1 MMPAS
6 LTRSADGATTAGAR
20 FRRRRNNS
28 ASRVHV
34 WMSAST
40 RRPASAASQPSARAD
55 SYAIS
60 ACAFSSSMMSSPGS
74 CPPAAKDARRS
85 DFHSGMT
92 DPCHAVEGQEERFP
106 DGPLLEE
113 HLATGGGEPVIA
125 AAPLAGAF
133 YPAAFDQP
141 LVFEAIERGVQRRGV
156 KSDRAARPFVDQ
168 AADVVTVALALVE
181 QCQDEHLRAAPLQ
194 LTLERRRAQIWRDYI
209 SDCAW
214 SVRTNLG

>member
-1 MMPAS
+1 
-6 LTRSADGATTAGAR
+6 
-20 FRRRRNNS
+20 
-28 ASRVHV
+28 
-34 WMSAST
+34 MSAST

-85 DFHSGMT
+85 DFHSGMA

-125 AAPLAGAF
+125 AAPLEIGRASCR
-133 YPAAFDQP
+133 
-141 LVFEAIERGVQRRGV
+141 ER
-156 KSDRAARPFVDQ
+156 
-168 AADVVTVALALVE
+168 VE
-181 QCQDEHLRAAPLQ
+181 
-194 LTLERRRAQIWRDYI
+194 
-209 SDCAW
+209 
-214 SVRTNLG
+214 VRVWGGT